1 MEKLGDEIRAKC
13 EELDINIQKL
23 RNPRS
28 VLLDIPEDIM
38 LDNVEETLS
47 RQNPEKDIKVGDIKA
62 KFCCHKA
69 GNEEHGNRGTPQ
81 YPGKTYDNQDKARM
95 GNLPSR

>member
-1 MEKLGDEIRAKC
+1 
-13 EELDINIQKL
+13 
-23 RNPRS
+23 
-28 VLLDIPEDIM
+28 M

-62 KFCCHKA
+62 KFSYVTKREMRNMVI
-69 GNEEHGNRGTPQ
+69 GVDPSTRE
-81 YPGKTYDNQDKARM
+81 KTYDNQNEARM